1 MKKSKVVFILLLVL
15 SFFNM
20 ASKAQGPLPCGNGKI
35 DTVAE
40 NRASRFALSNRTLL
54 TSTYIV
60 RVFFHIFQDDNGTN
74 PAATPTQIAAEY
86 SSLLSTYST
95 SNICFEK
102 MGEEYI
108 NSTTINNN
116 FNADIDNTGS
126 ALSSYQVPNCI
137 NIFYMNAINGS
148 NTACNPPCGYGGI
161 ALGGI
166 PGTFCLVAKGNIAVR
181 NTVSH
186 EVGHNLGLLHTFEP
200 YYGGETINGSNATTA
215 GDKVADTQADPYRF
229 SGQSCYGLSD
239 GNCSYVGNCQDPN
252 GATNFSPPYTNL
264 MTYWNCG
271 NNPQATSGQ
280 FTRGYSFLGSN
291 PSLIGCC
298 STPSFVMNGVNVSS
312 GFRLWTATSFGTSG
326 TNTLTN
332 TSQNLLGGHII
343 TLSPGFI
350 ATPTGSGYTKITIT
364 DCQ

>member
-1 MKKSKVVFILLLVL
+1 
-15 SFFNM
+15 
-20 ASKAQGPLPCGNGKI
+20 LP
-35 DTVAE
+35 
-40 NRASRFALSNRTLL
+40 

-60 RVFFHIFQDDNGTN
+60 RVFFTVFQDDDGAN
-74 PAATPTQIAAEY
+74 PAATPTQIAAEF

-108 NSTTINNN
+108 NNTTLNNN
-116 FNADIDNTGS
+116 FNAPNDLAMTALDN
-126 ALSSYQVPNCI
+126 YKVPSCI
-137 NIFYMNAINGS
+137 NIFYMKKILGVNGAS
-148 NTACNPPCGYGGI
+148 GGGIGGI
-161 ALGGI
+161 ADGI
-166 PGTFCLVAKGNIAVR
+166 PGTNCIIARGNIAYR

-186 EVGHNLGLLHTFEP
+186 EVGHLLGLLHTFEP
-200 YYGGETINGSNATTA
+200 NYGGETINGSNATTA

-229 SGQSCYGLSD
+229 RGQSCYGLSD

-280 FTRGYSFLGSN
+280 FTRTYTFLATSTG
-291 PSLIGCC
+291 LIERC
-298 STPSFVMNGVNVSS
+298 SVPSFVMTGVSFSS